1 MTKREKFL
9 GGMLLLILVVL
20 AHVFVGVSLKKRY
33 VSQTAELDGLKTTY
47 RNYSM
52 MEDTAAIINQ
62 EVEWVNEH
70 APPVKSFQNAQTDL
84 QNFLTSSSKALGF
97 DPDTQKLLT
106 SQEDEV
112 IDSMY
117 QSVKIQIAAKATE
130 KQIYQWLVEI
140 HQPEKM
146 RILKYL
152 KLTPPEKDSALIQC
166 EIIAEQFISSE

>member
-1 MTKREKFL
+1 
-9 GGMLLLILVVL
+9 MLLLILVVL
-20 AHVFVGVSLKKRY
+20 AHVFIGVSLKKKRA
-33 VSQTAELDGLKTTY
+33 SQLAELDGLKTTY

-52 MEDTAAIINQ
+52 MGPTAAIINE

-97 DPDTQKLLT
+97 DPDAQKLLT
-106 SQEDEV
+106 LQDDDLNEG
-112 IDSMY
+112 MY
-117 QSVKIQIAAKATE
+117 QSVKMQITARATE

-146 RILKYL
+146 RILSYL
-152 KLTPPEKDSALIQC
+152 KLTPPDKDSQLINC
-166 EIIAEQFISSE
+166 EIIAEQYFSSE